1 MADAKTEK
9 QKVQEI
15 TEKLEQGI
23 KELFESEKY
32 KTYLNTMSKFH
43 NYSFNNTMLIAMQ
56 KPDATL
62 VAGFKAWQKNFDRHV
77 KKGEKGIRIL
87 APAPYKFKEEQ
98 EKLDPVTGEICTG
111 CIIPTFM
118 RRLRNRRKKKQC
130 CSDMYISQ

>member
-62 VAGFKAWQKNFDRHV
+62 VAGFKACQKNFDRHV

-87 APAPYKFKEEQ
+87 APAPYKIKEEQ
-98 EKLDPVTGEICTG
+98 EKLDPVVEYLSSN
-111 CIIPTFM
+111 PTYQVIGKELDLFM
-118 RRLRNRRKKKQC
+118 QNIKK
-130 CSDMYISQ
+130 MF

>member
-56 KPDATL
+56 KPDAAL

-87 APAPYKFKEEQ
+87 APAPYKIKEEQ
-98 EKLDPVTGEICTG
+98 EKLDPVVEYLSSN
-111 CIIPTFM
+111 PTYQVIGKELDLFM
-118 RRLRNRRKKKQC
+118 QNIKK
-130 CSDMYISQ
+130 MF

>member
-1 MADAKTEK
+1 MAESKTEK

-56 KPDATL
+56 KPDAAL

-87 APAPYKFKEEQ
+87 APAPYKIKEEQ
-98 EKLDPVTGEICTG
+98 EKLDPVVEYLSSN
-111 CIIPTFM
+111 PTYQVIGKELDLFM
-118 RRLRNRRKKKQC
+118 QNIKK
-130 CSDMYISQ
+130 MF